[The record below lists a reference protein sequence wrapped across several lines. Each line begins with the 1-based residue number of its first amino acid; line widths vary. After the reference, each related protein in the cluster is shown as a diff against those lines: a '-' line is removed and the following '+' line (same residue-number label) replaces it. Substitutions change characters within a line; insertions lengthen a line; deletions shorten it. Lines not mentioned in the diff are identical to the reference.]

1 MGNVVC
7 MCCGITIRV
16 SPTIPGT
23 SHGLC
28 ANCAAQM
35 RKEIDIAYPS
45 KKPKRKK

>member
-7 MCCGITIRV
+7 MRCGIIIRV

-28 ANCAAQM
+28 ARHAAQM
-35 RKEIDIAYPS
+35 RKEIDIAYPP
-45 KKPKRKK
+45 KKKKKKK